1 MNYAKIRKLD
11 VTNGPGIRTTLFV
24 SGCTHNCE
32 GCFNKEQQDFNYGNK
47 FTKETEDEFIQLT
60 KNKQIKG
67 VNILGGEPMQQIM
80 DDTLLNLLKRIK
92 LETDK
97 PIWLWSGY
105 TFEEIVNNP
114 KRLEIL
120 REVDVLID
128 GKFQADK
135 RDIMLKYRGSSNQRV
150 IDVKK
155 SLELSN
161 IDYIVFDEIEENPS
175 LETIEQGALLGKE
188 NDVNFVIGI
197 GGGSPLDASKAIAV
211 MIKNPD
217 LTKDTVL
224 TNKAL
229 EAIDVIAVPTTA
241 GTGSETTQYSIVTV
255 HKEKTKKNLGQ
266 SVFPKLALLDASY
279 MNNMNSETTI
289 NTAIDALSHLVEG
302 YLNVNANF
310 FTDALVEKALKVW
323 GECIDSLLNKSFNF
337 EVREKFM
344 IASTIA
350 GMVIAQTGTSL
361 PHGMGY
367 SLTYFKGL
375 PHGIANGC
383 LYREYLKVFK
393 DKEKVNNI
401 WKYLGLSSFEEL
413 DNILEKLTKVDIEI
427 SDEEIK
433 EYTEGMWNNK
443 AKLKNHTEE
452 ITYEEIYN
460 IYKNSLS

>member
-135 RDIMLKYRGSSNQRV
+135 RDIMLNYRGSSNQRV

-155 SLELSN
+155 SLEQGN
-161 IDYIVFDEIEENPS
+161 IVEI
-175 LETIEQGALLGKE
+175 L
-188 NDVNFVIGI
+188 
-197 GGGSPLDASKAIAV
+197 
-211 MIKNPD
+211 
-217 LTKDTVL
+217 
-224 TNKAL
+224 
-229 EAIDVIAVPTTA
+229 
-241 GTGSETTQYSIVTV
+241 
-255 HKEKTKKNLGQ
+255 
-266 SVFPKLALLDASY
+266 
-279 MNNMNSETTI
+279 
-289 NTAIDALSHLVEG
+289 
-302 YLNVNANF
+302 
-310 FTDALVEKALKVW
+310 
-323 GECIDSLLNKSFNF
+323 
-337 EVREKFM
+337 
-344 IASTIA
+344 
-350 GMVIAQTGTSL
+350 
-361 PHGMGY
+361 
-367 SLTYFKGL
+367 
-375 PHGIANGC
+375 
-383 LYREYLKVFK
+383 
-393 DKEKVNNI
+393 
-401 WKYLGLSSFEEL
+401 
-413 DNILEKLTKVDIEI
+413 
-427 SDEEIK
+427 
-433 EYTEGMWNNK
+433 
-443 AKLKNHTEE
+443 
-452 ITYEEIYN
+452 
-460 IYKNSLS
+460 

>member
-120 REVDVLID
+120 RDVDVLID

-155 SLELSN
+155 SLEQGN
-161 IDYIVFDEIEENPS
+161 IVEI
-175 LETIEQGALLGKE
+175 L
-188 NDVNFVIGI
+188 
-197 GGGSPLDASKAIAV
+197 
-211 MIKNPD
+211 
-217 LTKDTVL
+217 
-224 TNKAL
+224 
-229 EAIDVIAVPTTA
+229 
-241 GTGSETTQYSIVTV
+241 
-255 HKEKTKKNLGQ
+255 
-266 SVFPKLALLDASY
+266 
-279 MNNMNSETTI
+279 
-289 NTAIDALSHLVEG
+289 
-302 YLNVNANF
+302 
-310 FTDALVEKALKVW
+310 
-323 GECIDSLLNKSFNF
+323 
-337 EVREKFM
+337 
-344 IASTIA
+344 
-350 GMVIAQTGTSL
+350 
-361 PHGMGY
+361 
-367 SLTYFKGL
+367 
-375 PHGIANGC
+375 
-383 LYREYLKVFK
+383 
-393 DKEKVNNI
+393 
-401 WKYLGLSSFEEL
+401 
-413 DNILEKLTKVDIEI
+413 
-427 SDEEIK
+427 
-433 EYTEGMWNNK
+433 
-443 AKLKNHTEE
+443 
-452 ITYEEIYN
+452 
-460 IYKNSLS
+460 

>member
-1 MNYAKIRKLD
+1 MNYAKIRKLV

-155 SLELSN
+155 SLEQGN
-161 IDYIVFDEIEENPS
+161 IVEI
-175 LETIEQGALLGKE
+175 L
-188 NDVNFVIGI
+188 
-197 GGGSPLDASKAIAV
+197 
-211 MIKNPD
+211 
-217 LTKDTVL
+217 
-224 TNKAL
+224 
-229 EAIDVIAVPTTA
+229 
-241 GTGSETTQYSIVTV
+241 
-255 HKEKTKKNLGQ
+255 
-266 SVFPKLALLDASY
+266 
-279 MNNMNSETTI
+279 
-289 NTAIDALSHLVEG
+289 
-302 YLNVNANF
+302 
-310 FTDALVEKALKVW
+310 
-323 GECIDSLLNKSFNF
+323 
-337 EVREKFM
+337 
-344 IASTIA
+344 
-350 GMVIAQTGTSL
+350 
-361 PHGMGY
+361 
-367 SLTYFKGL
+367 
-375 PHGIANGC
+375 
-383 LYREYLKVFK
+383 
-393 DKEKVNNI
+393 
-401 WKYLGLSSFEEL
+401 
-413 DNILEKLTKVDIEI
+413 
-427 SDEEIK
+427 
-433 EYTEGMWNNK
+433 
-443 AKLKNHTEE
+443 
-452 ITYEEIYN
+452 
-460 IYKNSLS
+460 

>member
-67 VNILGGEPMQQIM
+67 VNILCGEPMQQIM

-155 SLELSN
+155 SLEQGN
-161 IDYIVFDEIEENPS
+161 IVEI
-175 LETIEQGALLGKE
+175 L
-188 NDVNFVIGI
+188 
-197 GGGSPLDASKAIAV
+197 
-211 MIKNPD
+211 
-217 LTKDTVL
+217 
-224 TNKAL
+224 
-229 EAIDVIAVPTTA
+229 
-241 GTGSETTQYSIVTV
+241 
-255 HKEKTKKNLGQ
+255 
-266 SVFPKLALLDASY
+266 
-279 MNNMNSETTI
+279 
-289 NTAIDALSHLVEG
+289 
-302 YLNVNANF
+302 
-310 FTDALVEKALKVW
+310 
-323 GECIDSLLNKSFNF
+323 
-337 EVREKFM
+337 
-344 IASTIA
+344 
-350 GMVIAQTGTSL
+350 
-361 PHGMGY
+361 
-367 SLTYFKGL
+367 
-375 PHGIANGC
+375 
-383 LYREYLKVFK
+383 
-393 DKEKVNNI
+393 
-401 WKYLGLSSFEEL
+401 
-413 DNILEKLTKVDIEI
+413 
-427 SDEEIK
+427 
-433 EYTEGMWNNK
+433 
-443 AKLKNHTEE
+443 
-452 ITYEEIYN
+452 
-460 IYKNSLS
+460 

>member
-135 RDIMLKYRGSSNQRV
+135 RDIMLKFRGSSNQRV

-155 SLELSN
+155 SLEQGN
-161 IDYIVFDEIEENPS
+161 IVEI
-175 LETIEQGALLGKE
+175 L
-188 NDVNFVIGI
+188 
-197 GGGSPLDASKAIAV
+197 
-211 MIKNPD
+211 
-217 LTKDTVL
+217 
-224 TNKAL
+224 
-229 EAIDVIAVPTTA
+229 
-241 GTGSETTQYSIVTV
+241 
-255 HKEKTKKNLGQ
+255 
-266 SVFPKLALLDASY
+266 
-279 MNNMNSETTI
+279 
-289 NTAIDALSHLVEG
+289 
-302 YLNVNANF
+302 
-310 FTDALVEKALKVW
+310 
-323 GECIDSLLNKSFNF
+323 
-337 EVREKFM
+337 
-344 IASTIA
+344 
-350 GMVIAQTGTSL
+350 
-361 PHGMGY
+361 
-367 SLTYFKGL
+367 
-375 PHGIANGC
+375 
-383 LYREYLKVFK
+383 
-393 DKEKVNNI
+393 
-401 WKYLGLSSFEEL
+401 
-413 DNILEKLTKVDIEI
+413 
-427 SDEEIK
+427 
-433 EYTEGMWNNK
+433 
-443 AKLKNHTEE
+443 
-452 ITYEEIYN
+452 
-460 IYKNSLS
+460 